1 MATAGIGKTVC
12 VTGAGGFVASS
23 LVKLL
28 LSKGYFVHGTVR
40 QPGNEKYDFLLKLE
54 RASENLKL
62 FKADLLNY
70 ESLYSAIVGC
80 SAVFHVA
87 SPVPSSSVPNPEASL
102 GLYYMDSLLSQVE
115 VVEPAVKGTTN
126 VLEAS
131 LEAKVERVV
140 FVSSQAAVSVNPK
153 FSKDEVIDESC
164 WSDKEYCRKTENWY
178 CYSKTEAEL
187 QALDFAKRTGLALV
201 TICPTLIL
209 GPVLQS
215 TVVNA
220 SSLVLLK
227 LLKGCESLENKHR
240 WIVDVRDLA
249 DAILMAYEKPEA
261 EGRYICTAHSIKTQ
275 ELVEKLRTL
284 YPNYSFP
291 KNYIEVD
298 YYTRLS
304 TEKLQRLGWRYRS
317 LEETLVDSVESYK
330 EAVKI
335 PAYVYFWDLMRISFF
350 NGRPSSA
357 TEQRNSSVTEANE
370 KSMVFQHD
378 SQRFDPKIRNMES
391 KYARIVHR
399 PRGHIIRAVF
409 GEADVKLMKK
419 RETFSNYKQITIAK
433 RRNTRAD
440 QNPQTPHL
448 QTQFSQSC

>member
-1 MATAGIGKTVC
+1 MASAGFCKKVC

-54 RASENLKL
+54 PSENLKL

-87 SPVPSSSVPNPEASL
+87 SPV
-102 GLYYMDSLLSQVE
+102 E

-126 VLEAS
+126 VLKAS

-140 FVSSQAAVSVNPK
+140 FVSSISAVFMNPQL
-153 FSKDEVIDESC
+153 SKEKLIDESC
-164 WSDKEYCRKTENWY
+164 WSDKEYCKKTEGHASFTRIFLLLMQNWY
-178 CYSKTEAEL
+178 CYSKTEAES
-187 QALDFAKRTGLALV
+187 QALDFAKRTGLAVV

-215 TVVNA
+215 TVANA
-220 SSLVLLK
+220 SSLILLK
-227 LLKGCESLENKHR
+227 LLKGCESLENKQR

-261 EGRYICTAHSIKTQ
+261 EGRYLCNAHSIKTQ

-284 YPNYSFP
+284 YPNYSYP
-291 KNYIEVD
+291 KNYTEVD
-298 YYTRLS
+298 DYKRLS
-304 TEKLQRLGWRYRS
+304 SEKLQSLGWRYRP

-330 EAVKI
+330 EAG
-335 PAYVYFWDLMRISFF
+335 FL
-350 NGRPSSA
+350 
-357 TEQRNSSVTEANE
+357 
-370 KSMVFQHD
+370 
-378 SQRFDPKIRNMES
+378 ES
-391 KYARIVHR
+391 K
-399 PRGHIIRAVF
+399 
-409 GEADVKLMKK
+409 
-419 RETFSNYKQITIAK
+419 
-433 RRNTRAD
+433 
-440 QNPQTPHL
+440 
-448 QTQFSQSC
+448 

>member
-40 QPGNEKYDFLLKLE
+40 QPGDEKYDFLLKLE

-80 SAVFHVA
+80 SAVFHIA
-87 SPVPSSSVPNPEASL
+87 SPVPSSSVPNPEARIYFR
-102 GLYYMDSLLSQVE
+102 GQKYPCVIRVVE

-140 FVSSQAAVSVNPK
+140 FVSSKAAVSMNPK
-153 FSKDEVIDESC
+153 LSKDKVIDESC
-164 WSDKEYCRKTENWY
+164 WSDKEYCRKMENWY

-187 QALDFAKRTGLALV
+187 QALDFAKRTGLAVV
-201 TICPTLIL
+201 TICPSLVL
-209 GPVLQS
+209 GPILQS

-227 LLKGCESLENKHR
+227 LLKGCESLENKQR

-261 EGRYICTAHSIKTQ
+261 EGRYICTAHSIKIQ

-298 YYTRLS
+298 YYARVS

-330 EAVKI
+330 EAG
-335 PAYVYFWDLMRISFF
+335 FL
-350 NGRPSSA
+350 
-357 TEQRNSSVTEANE
+357 
-370 KSMVFQHD
+370 
-378 SQRFDPKIRNMES
+378 ES
-391 KYARIVHR
+391 K
-399 PRGHIIRAVF
+399 
-409 GEADVKLMKK
+409 
-419 RETFSNYKQITIAK
+419 
-433 RRNTRAD
+433 
-440 QNPQTPHL
+440 
-448 QTQFSQSC
+448 